1 VQQPRLLSA
10 PSPVYPDAARA
21 AHVQGDVAVDLLINE
36 LGKVAGLTILSGPP
50 MLQDAAFDAL
60 RRRKYAPAMLD
71 GKPVSTHVVVVI
83 HFQL

>member
-1 VQQPRLLSA
+1 
-10 PSPVYPDAARA
+10 
-21 AHVQGDVAVDLLINE
+21 
-36 LGKVAGLTILSGPP
+36 